1 MKKLINLAVAA
12 IMMTLCT
19 VILGA
24 CSGSEIEGDQPVRPV
39 DPTVDEV
46 LRNNCTE
53 NVVNTYTS
61 DNAEIKTRSV
71 VVPQGNYEALISAKS
86 VHQFIVDILYKEDV
100 PVKQDSVAYTV
111 TNTVK
116 GYGLKK
122 TRFAR
127 SVKVFETWKEESKT
141 LEDGRVVRAYT
152 FNGEQGGEVFKLSTI
167 DEQTCSDES
176 VTIQGATFEDLCK
189 NHWTDRKL
197 VKVEPVYLE
206 QDSADYKWYRIDFIF
221 NDALAYGTD
230 SKGTDNRKVEFTMHG
245 EKSGLPRKA
254 LTRRFLTI
262 PKK

>member
-1 MKKLINLAVAA
+1 MKKLINLAVAV

-127 SVKVFETWKEESKT
+127 SVKVFETWKEESKNF
-141 LEDGRVVRAYT
+141 GRR
-152 FNGEQGGEVFKLSTI
+152 
-167 DEQTCSDES
+167 
-176 VTIQGATFEDLCK
+176 
-189 NHWTDRKL
+189 
-197 VKVEPVYLE
+197 
-206 QDSADYKWYRIDFIF
+206 
-221 NDALAYGTD
+221 
-230 SKGTDNRKVEFTMHG
+230 
-245 EKSGLPRKA
+245 PRCPR
-254 LTRRFLTI
+254 LHL
-262 PKK
+262 

>member
-1 MKKLINLAVAA
+1 MKKLINLAVAV

-127 SVKVFETWKEESKT
+127 SVKHGLIEPCVPIGKLDSTGQHIHRPFCSITAHQFFDKGVQFTGIEGSHGLILNEVAAGHIDVVAVTPESRFI
-141 LEDGRVVRAYT
+141 LSGGFLQRGVVDR
-152 FNGEQGGEVFKLSTI
+152 NGCVHYS
-167 DEQTCSDES
+167 SPHS
-176 VTIQGATFEDLCK
+176 S
-189 NHWTDRKL
+189 
-197 VKVEPVYLE
+197 P
-206 QDSADYKWYRIDFIF
+206 
-221 NDALAYGTD
+221 
-230 SKGTDNRKVEFTMHG
+230 
-245 EKSGLPRKA
+245 
-254 LTRRFLTI
+254 
-262 PKK
+262 

>member
-39 DPTVDEV
+39 DPTVHEV

-116 GYGLKK
+116 PGKK
-122 TRFAR
+122 NQ
-127 SVKVFETWKEESKT
+127 KLWKT
-141 LEDGRVVRAYT
+141 AA
-152 FNGEQGGEVFKLSTI
+152 LS
-167 DEQTCSDES
+167 
-176 VTIQGATFEDLCK
+176 
-189 NHWTDRKL
+189 
-197 VKVEPVYLE
+197 
-206 QDSADYKWYRIDFIF
+206 
-221 NDALAYGTD
+221 
-230 SKGTDNRKVEFTMHG
+230 
-245 EKSGLPRKA
+245 A
-254 LTRRFLTI
+254 LTPLTVNKAAKSSSSQPLMNRLAQTSLSPFREQRLKTSAKTTGPTANWSKWNLFIWSRI
-262 PKK
+262 PQTTSGIV